1 MSIIKKIE
9 LIVGGQK
16 VELTLEQARELRME
30 LDSIFGVREV
40 MKEVVT
46 MPARPSYPPDPWPG
60 RAPEWHF

>member
-9 LIVGGQK
+9 LSVGGQK

-30 LDSIFGVREV
+30 LDSIFGVREIV
-40 MKEVVT
+40 KEVVT
-46 MPARPSYPPDPWPG
+46 MPSYPPDPWPG